1 MGIIYCLS
9 IHTIRIRLLNLFP
22 VYVLQVIL
30 AASVVSKSVKGKLVY
45 YCPFMKSKY
54 ILKFLVPLYAFLYHF
69 FYLAYPLFQLQ
80 RHPHRLFLYDTI
92 YTEINLCFLPIM
104 NGIHSCTRRNQN
116 NKYLLLTT
124 LSLSPIAANNKKNN

>member
-1 MGIIYCLS
+1 MSIIYCLG

-22 VYVLQVIL
+22 VYVSQVIL
-30 AASVVSKSVKGKLVY
+30 AASVVSKFVKGKLVY

-80 RHPHRLFLYDTI
+80 RHPHRLFFIWYDLY
-92 YTEINLCFLPIM
+92 
-104 NGIHSCTRRNQN
+104 
-116 NKYLLLTT
+116 
-124 LSLSPIAANNKKNN
+124 

>member
-1 MGIIYCLS
+1 MSIIYCLG
-9 IHTIRIRLLNLFP
+9 IHTIRIRLLNLFH
-22 VYVLQVIL
+22 VYVSQVIL

-80 RHPHRLFLYDTI
+80 TSAPFVFYMVRFLQ
-92 YTEINLCFLPIM
+92 IM
-104 NGIHSCTRRNQN
+104 NGIISCTRRN
-116 NKYLLLTT
+116 
-124 LSLSPIAANNKKNN
+124 

>member
-1 MGIIYCLS
+1 MSIIYCLG
-9 IHTIRIRLLNLFP
+9 IHTIRIRLLNLFH
-22 VYVLQVIL
+22 VYVSQVIL

-80 RHPHRLFLYDTI
+80 RHPHHLFFI
-92 YTEINLCFLPIM
+92 
-104 NGIHSCTRRNQN
+104 
-116 NKYLLLTT
+116 
-124 LSLSPIAANNKKNN
+124 